1 MIQRKQRSDSAY
13 DLEKT
18 KLSDSQAE
26 AEETNQSLRER
37 GALWLVYPAFNP
49 DNLVFARS

>member
-1 MIQRKQRSDSAY
+1 MIQGKQRSDSAY

-26 AEETNQSLRER
+26 AEEINQ
-37 GALWLVYPAFNP
+37 
-49 DNLVFARS
+49 

>member
-1 MIQRKQRSDSAY
+1 MIQRKQHSDSAY

-26 AEETNQSLRER
+26 AEEIDQSRHSNSI
-37 GALWLVYPAFNP
+37 ALIDSDF
-49 DNLVFARS
+49 